1 MCTIIEFKVH
11 FRFVPMDNLDK
22 HLKMPKPEKFDFDG
36 AWKRA
41 IEFYFERFMNFCFP
55 NETKLID
62 WSKDFQFLDKELQK
76 ITRNSQTGKRHVDKL
91 VKVTLINGEE
101 EWLLIHVEVQNQKD
115 ASFPD
120 RMLIYN
126 TRGRDHFGVD
136 VMSLAVLTDE
146 DETWKPCRFVK
157 KIGAFQL
164 LLEYPVCK
172 MQDYKSKLSELEQ
185 SANPIEIF
193 VAAHLQTQ
201 ASRED
206 PQKLNNKKWQLT
218 RGLYKKGLSK
228 QEIIDIFILIDW
240 LMVLPEAMEE
250 TFKDK
255 LLQFEQE
262 QEMPYITSIERIG
275 RREGQNEGILI
286 GEIRI
291 CQELL
296 GQEPSSTEALLK
308 LSKEELQARHD
319 QLREEIHQKPGS

>member
-1 MCTIIEFKVH
+1 MSPQII
-11 FRFVPMDNLDK
+11 LAK
-22 HLKMPKPEKFDFDG
+22 HLKAPNQEKFDFDG

-41 IEFYFERFMNFCFP
+41 IELYFELFMNFCFP
-55 NETKLID
+55 EETKLID
-62 WSKDFQFLDKELQK
+62 WSSGFEFLDKELRK

-91 VKVTLINGEE
+91 VKVTLLNGEE

-115 ASFPD
+115 AGFSD

-146 DETWKPCRFVK
+146 DETWKPSRFEK
-157 KIGAFQL
+157 RIGAFQL

-172 MQDYKSKLSELEQ
+172 MQDYKGKLSELEQ

-201 ASRED
+201 ASRQD

-262 QEMPYITSIERIG
+262 QEMSYITSIERIG
-275 RREGQNEGILI
+275 RREGQNEGVLVGKIQGFENLL
-286 GEIRI
+286 GRSESSSG
-291 CQELL
+291 ELL
-296 GQEPSSTEALLK
+296 R
-308 LSKEELQARHD
+308 LSKEELQARYD
-319 QLREEIHQKPGS
+319 QLEKEIRQKLGS

>member
-1 MCTIIEFKVH
+1 
-11 FRFVPMDNLDK
+11 
-22 HLKMPKPEKFDFDG
+22 MPQQEKFDFDG

-41 IEFYFERFMNFCFP
+41 IELYFELFMQFCFP
-55 NETKLID
+55 EETKLID
-62 WSKDFQFLDKELQK
+62 WSKGFEFLDKELQK

-91 VKVTLINGEE
+91 VKVTLLNGEE

-115 ASFPD
+115 ARFPD
-120 RMLIYN
+120 RMFIYN
-126 TRGRDHFGVD
+126 ARGRDHFGVD

-146 DETWKPCRFVK
+146 DETWKPSRFEK
-157 KIGAFQL
+157 RIGAFQL

-172 MQDYKSKLSELEQ
+172 MQDYKGKLSKLEQ
-185 SANPIEIF
+185 SNNPIEIF

-201 ASRED
+201 ASRQD
-206 PQKLNNKKWQLT
+206 PQELNNKKWQLT

-262 QEMPYITSIERIG
+262 QEMSYITSIERIG
-275 RREGQNEGILI
+275 RKEGQNEGILI
-286 GEIRI
+286 GEIRL

-296 GQEPSSTEALLK
+296 EQEPSSTEVLLK
-308 LSKEELQARHD
+308 LSKEELQARHN
-319 QLREEIHQKPGS
+319 QLREEIRLKLGS